1 MEGMERRGTDT
12 VTEKTKKNVGWMKKW
27 MYTSPGHKE
36 LEIDDV
42 KCDKMKGP
50 KGGAL
55 NVNGNRVGGGEGAL
69 GAGIRTDCVVR
80 ENHQSGIFSNRK
92 CQKSGGVGV
101 IHFRRNKVEKRAY
114 YLLLILP
121 P

>member
-50 KGGAL
+50 KGG
-55 NVNGNRVGGGEGAL
+55 
-69 GAGIRTDCVVR
+69 GI
-80 ENHQSGIFSNRK
+80 K
-92 CQKSGGVGV
+92 C
-101 IHFRRNKVEKRAY
+101 
-114 YLLLILP
+114 
-121 P
+121 